1 MALRVKPLARVNYN
15 STTRPSR
22 YIRIMI
28 LTNLTLAILILSL
41 ELNYV
46 YNCDGYSIVKLWR
59 KENFDGVLS

>member
-1 MALRVKPLARVNYN
+1 
-15 STTRPSR
+15 
-22 YIRIMI
+22 MI

-46 YNCDGYSIVKLWR
+46 YNCDGYSIVKLWQ